1 MNINYV
7 YGQTKRNL
15 QTMVYVN
22 ILLLIIILLL
32 LRNQDTHNFYIFV
45 DKYIEKLHKWLL
57 KKIQE
62 TETKNEKS

>member
-1 MNINYV
+1 MIINYV

-15 QTMVYVN
+15 KTMVYVN

-32 LRNQDTHNFYIFV
+32 LRNQDTHNFYVFV
-45 DKYIEKLHKWLL
+45 DKYIEKLHNWLQ

-62 TETKNEKS
+62 KENEKD

>member
-1 MNINYV
+1 
-7 YGQTKRNL
+7 
-15 QTMVYVN
+15 MVYVN

-32 LRNQDTHNFYIFV
+32 LRNQNTHNFYVFV